1 MFFLYFLFEKP
12 ENEST
17 IFIFYCL
24 ENPLIHGV
32 LLFHQF
38 ENNYV
43 FEIRLDY
50 EHNDYVC
57 LTPKLLNKTQPNQS
71 NNLNIETQVGPG
83 LAPGPSIFFHPGVE
97 MLEIRIKMAA
107 TTTARPAPPA
117 PRLYICTHWSF
128 VSKLVSQ
135 LNINLFQNY

>member
-1 MFFLYFLFEKP
+1 M
-12 ENEST
+12 
-17 IFIFYCL
+17 
-24 ENPLIHGV
+24 

-71 NNLNIETQVGPG
+71 NNLNIETQVSPG
-83 LAPGPSIFFHPGVE
+83 QAPGPSSYLGVE

-107 TTTARPAPPA
+107 TTTTARTTRLVLGGPAA
-117 PRLYICTHWSF
+117 SGLCGS
-128 VSKLVSQ
+128 S
-135 LNINLFQNY
+135 N